1 MILPFWD
8 SQTSFIMNNSE
19 ISNAGQWQKLT
30 REARDLKLSWDVVK
44 DLIFLLFGAFLQGLA
59 MRLFLVPALLVSGG
73 ISGIA
78 QIVNYYSAWPIGLMT
93 LIGNIPLFIIG
104 WRYLGGLRFA
114 LRTATAV
121 IAFSFFTD
129 WLTLLIA
136 PGGITHDLVLNALYG
151 GILYGVGAGI
161 VYRGKG
167 TSGGSDILSRILNFY
182 LGVPISHSYLIVDAL
197 VVLGGGFAFG
207 WDIALYGIIAIY
219 VSGIGAEAIA
229 EGRSVFRSAIIIT
242 TQPSIVAD
250 RIMTVLERGVTILPG
265 TGAYTGD
272 SRPVLYSVVVRSE
285 IHKLKQLV
293 SDADPNAFL
302 VIGQANEAMGEGFL
316 PLSPN
321 E

>member
-1 MILPFWD
+1 MTDP
-8 SQTSFIMNNSE
+8 NR
-19 ISNAGQWQKLT
+19 SNAGTWASLVQEAKKL
-30 REARDLKLSWDVVK
+30 RFSWDVAK
-44 DLIFLLFGAFLQGLA
+44 DLALLIIGAFFQGLA
-59 MRLFLVPALLVSGG
+59 MRLFLVPAQLVSGG

-78 QIVNYYSAWPIGLMT
+78 QIVNYYTAWPIGLMT

-114 LRTATAV
+114 LRTAIAV
-121 IAFSFFTD
+121 ITFSFFTD
-129 WLTLLIA
+129 WLTPLI
-136 PGGITHDLVLNALYG
+136 PSGGITHDLVLNALYG

-182 LGVPISHSYLIVDAL
+182 LGIPISHSYLIVDAL
-197 VVLGGGFAFG
+197 VVLGGGFTFG
-207 WDIALYGIIAIY
+207 WNIALYGIIAIY

-229 EGRSVFRSAIIIT
+229 EGRSVFRSAVIIT
-242 TQPSIVAD
+242 TKPQLVAD
-250 RIMTVLERGVTILPG
+250 RVMTVLNRGVTILPG
-265 TGAYTGD
+265 TGAYTGE

-293 SDADPNAFL
+293 SDADPEAFL

>member
-1 MILPFWD
+1 MTILHKHKGGPWD
-8 SQTSFIMNNSE
+8 
-19 ISNAGQWQKLT
+19 KLT
-30 REARDLKLSWDVVK
+30 QEAKTLKFSWDAVK
-44 DLIFLLFGAFLQGLA
+44 DIVFLLFGAFLQGMA
-59 MRLFLVPALLVSGG
+59 MHLFLVPAQLVSGG

-78 QIVNYYSAWPIGLMT
+78 QIANYYSAWPIGMMT
-93 LIGNIPLFIIG
+93 LIGNIPLFIVG

-129 WLTLLIA
+129 WLVLLIA
-136 PGGITHDLVLNALYG
+136 PGGITNDIVLNALYG
-151 GILYGVGAGI
+151 GILYGVGSGI

-182 LGVPISHSYLIVDAL
+182 LGIPISHSYLIVDTL
-197 VVLGGGFAFG
+197 VVLGGGFTFG

-242 TQPSIVAD
+242 TKPSVVAD
-250 RIMTVLERGVTILPG
+250 RIMTILERGVTILPG

-285 IHKLKQLV
+285 VHKLKQMV
-293 SDADPNAFL
+293 VEADPNAFL
-302 VIGQANEAMGEGFL
+302 VIGQASEAMGEGFL
-316 PLSPN
+316 PLSPI

>member
-1 MILPFWD
+1 MTDP
-8 SQTSFIMNNSE
+8 NR
-19 ISNAGQWQKLT
+19 SNAGTWVSLVQ
-30 REARDLKLSWDVVK
+30 EAKDLRFSWDVAK
-44 DLIFLLFGAFLQGLA
+44 DLALLIIGAFFQGLS
-59 MRLFLVPALLVSGG
+59 MRLFLVPAQLVSGG

-78 QIVNYYSAWPIGLMT
+78 QIVNFYTAWPIGLMT

-114 LRTATAV
+114 LRTVIAV
-121 IAFSFFTD
+121 ITFSSFTD
-129 WLTLLIA
+129 WLTPMIP

-151 GILYGVGAGI
+151 GILYGVGSGI

-182 LGVPISHSYLIVDAL
+182 LGIPISHSYLIVDAL
-197 VVLGGGFAFG
+197 VVLGGGFTFG

-242 TQPSIVAD
+242 TKPQLVAD
-250 RIMTVLERGVTILPG
+250 HVMTVLKRGVTILPG
-265 TGAYTGD
+265 TGAYTGE

-293 SDADPNAFL
+293 SDTDPEAFL

-316 PLSPN
+316 PLSAK
-321 E
+321 